1 MSIIVLY
8 PKNIVMKRLFTAI
21 GLLIFPCSLF
31 AQECRS
37 YYFLLDNAEV
47 EMTIYDAKGEASAKQ
62 LYKIDQ
68 VRVEG
73 EGMLSDF
80 SSTLMD
86 KKGKVVTTGK
96 GKFKCNG
103 DNIYVDMQMS
113 MPNMAQMKNMK
124 MEAKS
129 SNAFLGY
136 PSGMQVGQTLPDG
149 AFEMEGNTN
158 GMNMQMN
165 FKVSNRK
172 IVGNEKIS
180 SPAGS
185 WDCFKITYDAD
196 FSMKVMGIGAPM
208 HMTATEWF
216 APGFGVVKTESYGK
230 NGKLAG
236 STLITGVKK

>member
-1 MSIIVLY
+1 
-8 PKNIVMKRLFTAI
+8 MKRLFTAL
-21 GLLIFPCSLF
+21 GLLIGPYILS
-31 AQECRS
+31 AQECRNF
-37 YYFLLDNAEV
+37 YYLLNNAEV
-47 EMTIYDAKGEASAKQ
+47 EMTIYDAKGEPSAKQ

-68 VRVEG
+68 VQEEAG
-73 EGMLSDF
+73 GMMSDF
-80 SSTLMD
+80 TSTMLD

-113 MPNMAQMKNMK
+113 MPNMTQMKNMK

-129 SNAFLGY
+129 SKAYLGY
-136 PSGMQVGQTLPDG
+136 PSSMQTGQALPDG
-149 AFEMEGNTN
+149 AFEMEGNSN
-158 GMNMQMN
+158 GMNMQMS

-172 IVGNEKIS
+172 VVGKETVT

-185 WDCFKITYDAD
+185 WDCFKITYDGD
-196 FSMKVMGIGAPM
+196 FAMKVLGIGAPM
-208 HMTATEWF
+208 RITATEWF

-230 NGKLAG
+230 SGKLAG